1 MKYIQNLII
10 VLSAMLTLGGTP
22 RGFAQ
27 QANQPAP
34 VQAVQ
39 QTPEQLQQLVA
50 PIALYP
56 DALVAQILAASTYPA
71 QVVEADRWMQQHSNL
86 NGEALGQQV
95 DQQQWDPS
103 VKALTQFPS
112 VLANLDKNITWTS
125 GLGDAYTNQQQD
137 VMNAVQVM
145 RQRAQQ
151 SGNLKTTPQEAVS
164 TQGTT
169 IIIQPVNPEVVYVPE
184 YDPWIVY
191 GAPIG
196 IYPGWYPFAGLYLGG
211 PGIYFGDGFGIGFFG
226 GFGWGWHNWGYDWHD
241 RRVIYDHNTYIS
253 HSHTFINRHDFGH
266 GGVGANRGGSFGGGH
281 AGMDH
286 GGAFGGGHA
295 GVNHGGGF
303 GGAGGAGMNRGGDV
317 SHGFTQPHS
326 NGGTRSSAFSG
337 FGHGGETHG
346 FSARGQA
353 SMGFHGGGM
362 GGGFHGGGGG
372 FHGGGGHGGGGHR

>member
-10 VLSAMLTLGGTP
+10 VLSAILALGGTP

-27 QANQPAP
+27 QPNQPATPAP
-34 VQAVQ
+34 VQAAQ

-86 NGEALGQQV
+86 KGEALGQQV

-125 GLGDAYTNQQQD
+125 GVGDAYTNQQQD

-145 RQRAQQ
+145 RQRAEQ
-151 SGNLKTTPQEAVS
+151 SGNLKTTPQETVS
-164 TQGTT
+164 TQGPT

-184 YDPWIVY
+184 YDPWLVY
-191 GAPIG
+191 GAPVVV
-196 IYPGWYPFAGLYLGG
+196 YPGWYPFAGLYLGG
-211 PGIYFGDGFGIGFFG
+211 PGIFFGDGFGIGYFG
-226 GFGWGWHNWGYDWHD
+226 GFGWGWHNWGFDWRG

-253 HSHTFINRHDFGH
+253 HSHTFVNRHDFGRGRGDVNH
-266 GGVGANRGGSFGGGH
+266 GGSFGGGH
-281 AGMDH
+281 AGM
-286 GGAFGGGHA
+286 
-295 GVNHGGGF
+295 NHGGSF
-303 GGAGGAGMNRGGDV
+303 GGAGGAGMSRGGDLHGGQA
-317 SHGFTQPHS
+317 SHGFTQPRS
-326 NGGTRSSAFSG
+326 NPGTRSSAFSG
-337 FGHGGETHG
+337 FDHGGVARG
-346 FSARGQA
+346 FSARGQ
-353 SMGFHGGGM
+353 SSFGGGFHGGGM
-362 GGGFHGGGGG
+362 GGFHGGGGG
-372 FHGGGGHGGGGHR
+372 FHGGGGGHGGGGHR